1 MGTVK
6 LAAALPKE
14 PELNG
19 LMDHSYEMLRDPRDE
34 VIFIVRAS
42 VKTIHDGQWDGT
54 RVPELGILAVEMPV
68 GEDADNARRIM
79 GREKDR
85 RYARKQ
91 LPWEEPGTLGGA
103 DRARYGAAGMLKH
116 GSGLHVGRV
125 DPESGEVDD
134 GERQDGDG

>member
-19 LMDHSYEMLRDPRDE
+19 LMDHSYEMLRAPKDE

-54 RVPELGILAVEMPV
+54 RIPELGILSAEVAT
-68 GEDADNARRIM
+68 GEDAEQAKRIM
-79 GREKDR
+79 ARAKDR
-85 RYARKQ
+85 RYARRQ
-91 LPWEEPGTLGGA
+91 LPWEEPGTLGHA
-103 DRARYGAAGMLKH
+103 DRARYDAAGLLKH
-116 GSGLHVGRV
+116 GSGMFAGRV
-125 DPESGEVDD
+125 DPETGEVPDD
-134 GERQDGDG
+134 EEED

>member
-19 LMDHSYEMLRDPRDE
+19 LMDHSYEMLRDPKAE
-34 VIFIVRAS
+34 VVLIVRAS

-54 RVPELGILAVEMPV
+54 RIPELGILSVEMPA
-68 GEDADNARRIM
+68 GEEAASAKRIM
-79 GREKDR
+79 EREKDR

-91 LPWEEPGTLGGA
+91 LPWEEPGTLGDAG
-103 DRARYGAAGMLKH
+103 RARYGAAGLLKH
-116 GSGLHVGRV
+116 GSGVFTGRV
-125 DPESGEVDD
+125 DAETGEKTEPDED
-134 GERQDGDG
+134 A